1 MPQSKALSL
10 LVTHAWGKNWLFTS
24 KGQLI
29 NTWLTQANT
38 LCSTSLWEF
47 TTEPE
52 QKSSWVHVVKAI
64 TNNYCGRGDWEAGR
78 VMAGYKTLIQ
88 IRWVQTL
95 QRKLL
100 FWEQPLHKTIVWILP
115 CLERQ
120 EPALPTKTIG
130 NAEKQSILTP
140 ASSFWEKNTSNSTLG
155 RHRQVKPVKPL
166 IRLPQLLP
174 LCFHHPLQTR
184 KGEWK
189 ELSFIDNLLEL
200 AQRVLTSKKISSQ

>member
-1 MPQSKALSL
+1 MLGSLVWEADRSHEPIYIWKWQINVLQLLRVLGMPQSKALSL

-130 NAEKQSILTP
+130 NAEKQSILINP
-140 ASSFWEKNTSNSTLG
+140 SKFLLGEK
-155 RHRQVKPVKPL
+155 HQ
-166 IRLPQLLP
+166 
-174 LCFHHPLQTR
+174 
-184 KGEWK
+184 
-189 ELSFIDNLLEL
+189 
-200 AQRVLTSKKISSQ
+200 